1 MRTLVLCACLSGK
14 RMCVCTPYKK
24 QPTKIHKKKEQASND
39 VQQVF
44 NALQTRLP
52 IVRGPTRFIP
62 QSTLGKIMQAY
73 IILHNMAIE
82 DKKDLTS
89 TSFVSNEA
97 SVMSA
102 VLPSS
107 SNNELA
113 DCFTRL
119 IHRNATT
126 ISGQPTHNQLRD
138 IIAHIWQKFEP
149 FEGE

>member
-1 MRTLVLCACLSGK
+1 MEAC
-14 RMCVCTPYKK
+14 
-24 QPTKIHKKKEQASND
+24 
-39 VQQVF
+39 
-44 NALQTRLP
+44 
-52 IVRGPTRFIP
+52 
-62 QSTLGKIMQAY
+62 

-82 DKKDLTS
+82 DKKDMAS

-107 SNNELA
+107 SNNEPA

-126 ISGQPTHNQLRD
+126 ICGQPTHNQLRRD
-138 IIAHIWQKFEP
+138 IIEHVWHKFEP
-149 FEGE
+149 F